1 MDETSNKILAKIG
14 IQLEN
19 INNEILIPRETL
31 LSDNVYESVKEFIP
45 ELKKVYSSSTMTC
58 LHSGADIAQ
67 RWPLLNLVRQILHVY
82 GFQMKPIRKSD
93 GYTKEGV
100 KKFKRFFLITK
111 APDKEGDKEGDKE
124 EKEEEGL
131 DEEQIEEP
139 YNPL

>member
-1 MDETSNKILAKIG
+1 MDDTSNKILAKIG

-19 INNEILIPRETL
+19 INNEILIPRDTL

-58 LHSGADIAQ
+58 LHSGADLAQ
-67 RWPLLNLVRQILHVY
+67 RWPLLNLVRQILNVY

-111 APDKEGDKEGDKE
+111 APYKEGDKE
-124 EKEEEGL
+124 EKEEGL
-131 DEEQIEEP
+131 DDEEQIEEP
-139 YNPL
+139 YTAL

>member
-1 MDETSNKILAKIG
+1 MDETSNKILSKIG

-31 LSDNVYESVKEFIP
+31 LSDNVYETVKEFIP

-58 LHSGADIAQ
+58 LHSGADMVQ

-111 APDKEGDKEGDKE
+111 SPVKEGDKDGDKE
-124 EKEEEGL
+124 KETVED
-131 DEEQIEEP
+131 DEEQIEWSEP
-139 YNPL
+139 